1 MISAAGDPWTVAAY
15 RTKLRTLYRA
25 IMGLVHGQPISDAAV
40 RNYRVWLVPKAA
52 WLRRLLARKYPNP
65 SVRSA
70 MMLPVAS
77 ALRMELGCKHPTAEA
92 WRQGAVDLRVKA
104 DEMKGCNVA
113 DEGFLDYEAFVQ
125 RRYALKTLLSST
137 GKCMYWRWFVLCLYT
152 LQPPLRSEWG
162 EMPVVLRE
170 PKLSEPRN
178 YLLLSSR
185 GAFIVIRKDKVFKS
199 MGEGRIPVSPE
210 LLTVLKASLRK
221 YPRKYVLPKLLKNE
235 YDPEQ
240 ALGQGAVRRLI
251 AEAVGTGVTRPLQ
264 RLRAAFS
271 SHALASSL
279 SLNSLK
285 AIAKAQRHS
294 LGTMMLHYRVVPVCG
309 ELRVPKETHP

>member
-1 MISAAGDPWTVAAY
+1 
-15 RTKLRTLYRA
+15 
-25 IMGLVHGQPISDAAV
+25 
-40 RNYRVWLVPKAA
+40 
-52 WLRRLLARKYPNP
+52 
-65 SVRSA
+65 

-77 ALRMELGCKHPTAEA
+77 ALRMELGSKHPTAEA

-104 DEMKGCNVA
+104 DESKGCNVA
-113 DEGFLDYEAFVQ
+113 DEGFLDYDAFVQ
-125 RRYALKTLLSST
+125 RRYALNALLPSAD
-137 GKCMYWRWFVLCLYT
+137 KRMYWRWFALCLYT

-162 EMPVVLRE
+162 EMPVVSRE
-170 PKLSEPRN
+170 TKLFESRN
-178 YLLLSSR
+178 YLLLSPR
-185 GAFIVIRKDKVFKS
+185 GAFIVIGKDKVSKS

-210 LLTVLKASLRK
+210 LLTVLKASLRQ

-240 ALGQGAVRRLI
+240 ALGQAAVRRLI
-251 AEAVGTGVTRPLQ
+251 VEAVGGGVTRPLQ
-264 RLRAAFS
+264 RLRAAYS
-271 SHALASSL
+271 SHALASNL

-294 LGTMMLHYRVVPVCG
+294 LGTMMLHYRVVPMCG